1 MRFKELY
8 KKTLLGTTKV
18 KVLELAETD
27 EDGYTAT
34 PVMSCISGDKVPKRV
49 YNAELVHVWPRED
62 KLLVVVISGETK
74 LDKNYSVLHIGE

>member
-8 KKTLLGTTKV
+8 EKTLLGTTKV
-18 KVLELAETD
+18 KVLEVAETD

-49 YNAELVHVWPRED
+49 YNAEVVHVWPTEEQE
-62 KLLVVVISGETK
+62 LAVVISGETK
-74 LDKNYSVLHIGE
+74 HDKN

>member
-18 KVLELAETD
+18 KVLEVAETD

-34 PVMSCISGDKVPKRV
+34 PVMSCLWMHLQYLSARAFPWAESMQSICVSQAHGSGDFR
-49 YNAELVHVWPRED
+49 H
-62 KLLVVVISGETK
+62 
-74 LDKNYSVLHIGE
+74 